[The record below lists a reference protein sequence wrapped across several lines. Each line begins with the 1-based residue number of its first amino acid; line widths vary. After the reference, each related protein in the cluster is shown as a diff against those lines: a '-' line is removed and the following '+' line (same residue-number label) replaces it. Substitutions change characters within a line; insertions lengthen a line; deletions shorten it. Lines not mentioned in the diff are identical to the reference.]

1 MPISRLLSTALV
13 GTALAL
19 LGAGC
24 VTSFST
30 QYISSGVAVH
40 TDSTSSETVAQ
51 R

>member
-1 MPISRLLSTALV
+1 MPVSRLLSTALV

-19 LGAGC
+19 VGAGC

-30 QYISSGVAVH
+30 SYITA
-40 TDSTSSETVAQ
+40 TDSSTPEISQISN